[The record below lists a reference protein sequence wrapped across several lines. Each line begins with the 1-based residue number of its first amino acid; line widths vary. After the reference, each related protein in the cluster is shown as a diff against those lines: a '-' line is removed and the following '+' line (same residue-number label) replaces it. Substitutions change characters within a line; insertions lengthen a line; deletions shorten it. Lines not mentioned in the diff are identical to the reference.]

1 VHRLDAN
8 TSGLI
13 VFTRT
18 RHFAKL
24 VQPQF
29 ERGEVEKIYLARV
42 HGHPTSEEFSCD
54 APIATEPTNTG
65 ARDIDG
71 TSLLEARPLT
81 GRTNQIR
88 AQPPHRRR
96 PRLFK
101 QPRTRREPDP
111 PPLRSPH
118 VPSRAPPRHSPSAGQ
133 RSRALR
139 VTIPDLGHLKGLE
152 PLSQRRSGTERRSAV
167 KRIWAPTCTDPSS
180 EGSKPHSEPPV
191 FETVSIG
198 AKKTYHPVGIIPP
211 HWEEIG
217 IYVLD

>member
-1 VHRLDAN
+1 MTSKPDFLKIVWFPPFARPVPRNASAAAHRLDAN

-54 APIATEPTNTG
+54 APIATEPTSAG
-65 ARDIDG
+65 ARDIDPAGLPAKTNFRVLCRNPDG

-88 AQPPHRRR
+88 AHLWHLGHPIVGDPVYLKNRELGASQTLCPSDPSMCLHAHRLAIRH
-96 PRLFK
+96 
-101 QPRTRREPDP
+101 
-111 PPLRSPH
+111 PLDNALVRFE
-118 VPSRAPPRHSPSAGQ
+118 SPSP
-133 RSRALR
+133 
-139 VTIPDLGHLKGLE
+139 T
-152 PLSQRRSGTERRSAV
+152 
-167 KRIWAPTCTDPSS
+167 WA
-180 EGSKPHSEPPV
+180 
-191 FETVSIG
+191 I
-198 AKKTYHPVGIIPP
+198 
-211 HWEEIG
+211 
-217 IYVLD
+217 